1 MGTKCGPVAQ
11 SWLRGLDRPGRD
23 NMVISCRLAVATG
36 GLGKSDP
43 LHRAFVVKNHNWTIW
58 GTMSGDVS
66 GMTPASRQR
75 WPSGLQ
81 KGQSFELAGK
91 QESID
96 PRSGRPGRQRFLNRP
111 VGGGRGT
118 KPFAGVMWDPG
129 RIAPLSLYRGEV
141 TPRPVVEAAV
151 AGESSL
157 RCRRDVANGRWLWS
171 RPGNAESW
179 LLFVKLCFRERLMWR
194 DRWWQ
199 CVIVVTALAVGGAQE
214 VQAGLYSSLGGSVA
228 DGFWVNNPA
237 GTSLNASLNASNFMT
252 GFVEDGDFLG
262 IGSVTMWSGPL
273 LLAPFDSTGQVISLT
288 DPSWGKFQG
297 IITEDTGE
305 VVQNTRGGAFRAV
318 QASGLFTPGTNA
330 FYNSETEVMNA
341 YMSLTFT
348 KTSQTSVIGGGWV
361 LETQHPHLPEP
372 STVILAGLGALGV
385 AFRRWKGR

>member
-1 MGTKCGPVAQ
+1 
-11 SWLRGLDRPGRD
+11 
-23 NMVISCRLAVATG
+23 
-36 GLGKSDP
+36 
-43 LHRAFVVKNHNWTIW
+43 
-58 GTMSGDVS
+58 
-66 GMTPASRQR
+66 
-75 WPSGLQ
+75 
-81 KGQSFELAGK
+81 
-91 QESID
+91 
-96 PRSGRPGRQRFLNRP
+96 
-111 VGGGRGT
+111 
-118 KPFAGVMWDPG
+118 
-129 RIAPLSLYRGEV
+129 
-141 TPRPVVEAAV
+141 
-151 AGESSL
+151 
-157 RCRRDVANGRWLWS
+157 
-171 RPGNAESW
+171 
-179 LLFVKLCFRERLMWR
+179 MWR